1 VCDARMAVIEESEG
15 EKREESTATS
25 GGSLLSGGRGGV
37 GVGSVPRG
45 GRRRS
50 GEGGGAMP
58 HGPARHGCGG
68 SGPLGKQW
76 AAHAARAW
84 RARCEQGRRRGA
96 SDVGVAADMWG

>member
-1 VCDARMAVIEESEG
+1 MRGVKRSGVCDARMAVIEESEG

-50 GEGGGAMP
+50 GEGGGCDATRA
-58 HGPARHGCGG
+58 GTAWVRW
-68 SGPLGKQW
+68 LR
-76 AAHAARAW
+76 AARKAVGSTC
-84 RARCEQGRRRGA
+84 RA
-96 SDVGVAADMWG
+96 GVAGAL